1 MTNSKK
7 PTAVDRKQPDP
18 KQASGSHPAR
28 VASAEVLAVSSHF
41 SGPLPPPHVLGQ
53 YNQAFPNAAERIV
66 EMAEGQSKHR
76 QDLEKSRVLA
86 DIDNEKRGQ
95 WFAFALAL
103 LMFVGAFLLVWQGK
117 SVAGLT
123 LLIAEIAT
131 LAGLFIYGK
140 ESKHRELERRRQELL
155 ESARN
160 NDE

>member
-1 MTNSKK
+1 
-7 PTAVDRKQPDP
+7 
-18 KQASGSHPAR
+18 
-28 VASAEVLAVSSHF
+28 
-41 SGPLPPPHVLGQ
+41 VLGQ

-86 DIDNEKRGQ
+86 DINNEKRGQ

-131 LAGLFIYGK
+131 LVGLFIYGK
-140 ESKHRELERRRQELL
+140 ESKYRELERRRQDLL
-155 ESARN
+155 ESAQ
-160 NDE
+160 NDVE